1 LKRSTNI
8 WLVSLFT
15 ALLIIPGCGPSKG
28 INSVNGSSSSGNKSE
43 LISSASFDW
52 TMINDSDD
60 SFMGDAHLIQ
70 IKNGKTIL
78 IDTNTS
84 STAKQD
90 LIPYLKSRGIQKI
103 DMVFISHPHFD
114 HYGGLLPLIASDIQI
129 DGVFFNVPT
138 VDRCK
143 SDPAGCNPN
152 DIGAVSQALS
162 KNKIQL
168 YNAERG
174 MIFDLGP
181 DTTLEILYAFN
192 VTNAP
197 VGGISLNDES
207 LIMLLQH
214 QGYRFLFTGDLDE
227 KIGTYLSKN
236 GQNLSADVLKM
247 PHHGASAL
255 APDSFFDKVNPTYA
269 MVSTPKTLWCS
280 DRDRQARSWAA
291 TQSIPVYVTGFNGDV
306 HVLVTDGSL
315 IVLPQYNYPTSFLC
329 P

>member
-1 LKRSTNI
+1 MKRSRNY

-15 ALLIIPGCGPSKG
+15 TLLIIPGCGSSNG
-28 INSVNGSSSSGNKSE
+28 INSVNSSSSSSNKSE
-43 LISSASFDW
+43 MISLASFDW
-52 TMINDSDD
+52 TMINGDD

-78 IDTNTS
+78 IDTETS
-84 STAKQD
+84 STAKQE
-90 LIPYLKSRGIQKI
+90 LIPYLKSHGIQKI
-103 DMVFISHPHFD
+103 DIVFISHPHFD
-114 HYGGLLPLIASDIQI
+114 HYGGLLPLIANNIKI
-129 DGVFFNVPT
+129 DSVYFNVPT

-143 SDPAGCNPN
+143 SDPGGCNPN
-152 DIGAVSQALS
+152 DIDTIVQALS
-162 KNKIQL
+162 EKNIPL
-168 YNAERG
+168 NNAEG
-174 MIFDLGP
+174 GIIFDLGP

-197 VGGISLNDES
+197 VSGISLNDES

-227 KIGTYLSKN
+227 KIGTYLAEN

-247 PHHGASAL
+247 PHHGASTL
-255 APDSFFDKVNPTYA
+255 APDSFFEKVNPTYA
-269 MVSTPKTLWCS
+269 LVPAPKTLWDS
-280 DRDRQARSWAA
+280 DRDRRARAWV
-291 TQSIPVYVTGFNGDV
+291 TKQNVPVYVSGFHGDI